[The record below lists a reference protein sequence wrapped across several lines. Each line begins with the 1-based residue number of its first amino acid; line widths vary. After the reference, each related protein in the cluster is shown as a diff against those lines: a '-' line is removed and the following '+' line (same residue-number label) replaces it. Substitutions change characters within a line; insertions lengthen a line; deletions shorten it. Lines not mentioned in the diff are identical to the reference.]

1 MQNISTIFKKELSG
15 YFNSAIA
22 YIVIVVFLLLT
33 GLWTWMLWSSIPAM
47 GVVTMRPAFDIIPYT
62 FLVLIP
68 AVTMRSF
75 SEEKKTGTI
84 ELLLTRPITDMEII
98 LGKWLAALALSCLA
112 ILPTI
117 IYVISLSFLGKIDM
131 GSVICAYI
139 GLILLSGIFVGIGI
153 FCSSLTE
160 NQIVAFI
167 MSFLVILFFL
177 LIKFALTFLPASMAN
192 VLEYLSVN
200 YHYASIS
207 RGVIDSRDIIYY
219 LSGITILLLLTR
231 TSLESRKW

>member
-1 MQNISTIFKKELSG
+1 MQNILTIFKKELAG

-22 YIVIVVFLLLT
+22 YIVIIVFLVLT
-33 GLWTWMLWSSIPAM
+33 GLWTWFLWSSIPAV
-47 GVVTMRPAFDIIPYT
+47 GVLTMRPAFDIIPYT

-98 LGKWLAALALSCLA
+98 MGKFLAALSLACLA
-112 ILPTI
+112 ILPTL
-117 IYVISLSFLGKIDM
+117 IYVISLSFLGSLDAGAIF
-131 GSVICAYI
+131 GAYL
-139 GLILLSGIFVGIGI
+139 GLILLSGILVGIGI
-153 FCSSLTE
+153 LCSSLTE

-167 MSFLVILFFL
+167 MSFLIILFFL
-177 LIKFALTFLPASMAN
+177 LIKFALPFLPASMASA
-192 VLEYLSVN
+192 LEYLSVN

-207 RGVIDSRDIIYY
+207 RGVLDSRDIIYY
-219 LSGITILLLLTR
+219 FSGIIILMLLTR
-231 TSLESRKW
+231 TALESRKW

>member
-1 MQNISTIFKKELSG
+1 MSTIFKKELSG

-22 YIVIVVFLLLT
+22 YIVIVVFLVLT
-33 GLWTWMLWSSIPAM
+33 GLWTWFLWSSIPVI

-68 AVTMRSF
+68 AITMRSF

-98 LGKWLAALALSCLA
+98 LGKFLSALALSIIA
-112 ILPTI
+112 ILPTLL
-117 IYVISLSFLGKIDM
+117 YVASLSLWFGKIDA
-131 GSVICAYI
+131 GAIFGAYV
-139 GLILLSGIFVGIGI
+139 GLILLSAIFVGIGI
-153 FCSSLTE
+153 FCSSITE

-167 MSFLVILFFL
+167 ISFLVILFFI
-177 LIKFALTFLPASMAN
+177 LIKFALVFLPASMAS
-192 VLEYLSVN
+192 VFEYLSVN

-219 LSGITILLLLTR
+219 LSGIIILLLLTR